1 MIHFYVIFAPSE
13 ALIASQLGPKDFGMY
28 MAQGSKKGSAEQL
41 MFAEIDGG
49 FGEYFD
55 WDHAEKKCV
64 RHEDGRLKNSLYLSI
79 YRVIEHTPL
88 EAYKMVYLVTKDG
101 RTLSLEKEEYQT
113 PENWKGFGLYKE
125 LSPVHPLIV
134 SSLNPKDLADYII
147 NGTTKKISVPA
158 LIFTDI
164 KVIDFDDMQHS
175 GNIGGMYDRNLDHL
189 KACIASLQESDEKMT
204 KTVDRSFDSKFTYQ
218 IIDNGIYIA
227 RDRSIIFFR
236 MPSREL
242 LKASAYDWGRSAN
255 IF

>member
-1 MIHFYVIFAPSE
+1 
-13 ALIASQLGPKDFGMY
+13 
-28 MAQGSKKGSAEQL
+28 
-41 MFAEIDGG
+41 
-49 FGEYFD
+49 
-55 WDHAEKKCV
+55 
-64 RHEDGRLKNSLYLSI
+64 
-79 YRVIEHTPL
+79 
-88 EAYKMVYLVTKDG
+88 MVYLVTKDG